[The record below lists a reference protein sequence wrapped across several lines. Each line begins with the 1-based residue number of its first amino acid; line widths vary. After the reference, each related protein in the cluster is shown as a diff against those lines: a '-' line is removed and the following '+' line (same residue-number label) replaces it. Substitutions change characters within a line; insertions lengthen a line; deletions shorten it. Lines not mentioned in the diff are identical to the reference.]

1 MLGFIVMQMSGINSE
16 KGYWG
21 KSKEKEDVTIR
32 QLIFKVVWYPKLN
45 QKVCLNLVK

>member
-1 MLGFIVMQMSGINSE
+1 MLGFIVMQMSGI

-32 QLIFKVVWYPKLN
+32 QLIFKVVWYPEIN
-45 QKVCLNLVK
+45 QKVSLNLVK